1 MMRLP
6 SRLLNHGLAALVG
19 VIAGVYYERTNGFS
33 NLVFHATA
41 LEQPHKPYLNP
52 IKTVDDNLNR
62 TSSIMK
68 FGFPTFEN
76 VKNYSNF
83 VVCYDK
89 RTRYIYSIVVSIVI
103 QKLILSLCFVCVL
116 QRNANWVI
124 EHLNENTL
132 TNKTGKLVSRNGME
146 FFPDQSIHPYFRTD
160 NEDFKNSG
168 TLWFDKTTLV

>member
-89 RTRYIYSIVVSIVI
+89 RTRYVYSTVVEFNSHSEINS
-103 QKLILSLCFVCVL
+103 LSLFCVCVCFKET
-116 QRNANWVI
+116 Q
-124 EHLNENTL
+124 
-132 TNKTGKLVSRNGME
+132 TGSSN
-146 FFPDQSIHPYFRTD
+146 I
-160 NEDFKNSG
+160 
-168 TLWFDKTTLV
+168 